1 MIMIVMV
8 IMNFD
13 LCITLDSE
21 DKVLPRPGPHVDV
34 RRRLLV
40 KVSGIHDRPADRDH
54 EQMIRMGIPVTLFR
68 GHYECDYCLID
79 HKSGRLSSKCLS
91 TVPDHAVTC
100 LLISL
105 IKCLKADKGL
115 RVFYGSTQ

>member
-1 MIMIVMV
+1 MIMIAIMMVM
-8 IMNFD
+8 IKFGD

-54 EQMIRMGIPVTLFR
+54 EDDFEQMIRMGIPVTL
-68 GHYECDYCLID
+68 Y
-79 HKSGRLSSKCLS
+79 SG
-91 TVPDHAVTC
+91 VTM
-100 LLISL
+100 S
-105 IKCLKADKGL
+105 
-115 RVFYGSTQ
+115 VHV

>member
-54 EQMIRMGIPVTLFR
+54 EDDFEQMIPVTL
-68 GHYECDYCLID
+68 YS
-79 HKSGRLSSKCLS
+79 SG
-91 TVPDHAVTC
+91 VTM
-100 LLISL
+100 S
-105 IKCLKADKGL
+105 
-115 RVFYGSTQ
+115 VHV

>member
-1 MIMIVMV
+1 MIMIAIMMVM
-8 IMNFD
+8 IKFGD

-54 EQMIRMGIPVTLFR
+54 EDDFEQMIRIGIPVTL
-68 GHYECDYCLID
+68 YECLYVIIASLI
-79 HKSGRLSSKCLS
+79 
-91 TVPDHAVTC
+91 
-100 LLISL
+100 ISL
-105 IKCLKADKGL
+105 EDCLQNVL
-115 RVFYGSTQ
+115 VRFLTMLLHVSSSL